1 MLTTSDR
8 QPFYCQNTFY
18 KQFISVYKF
27 TYLQDLK
34 TNPGPVLRPPPRERG
49 LINGQLKSRSCNLKA
64 IKLTDRNYGVY
75 WVGFEILFKFIY

>member
-1 MLTTSDR
+1 MKTSSDR

-34 TNPGPVLRPPPRERG
+34 TNPGPVLRPPPTERG
-49 LINGQLKSRSCNLKA
+49 RHTGPIATLGH
-64 IKLTDRNYGVY
+64 
-75 WVGFEILFKFIY
+75 